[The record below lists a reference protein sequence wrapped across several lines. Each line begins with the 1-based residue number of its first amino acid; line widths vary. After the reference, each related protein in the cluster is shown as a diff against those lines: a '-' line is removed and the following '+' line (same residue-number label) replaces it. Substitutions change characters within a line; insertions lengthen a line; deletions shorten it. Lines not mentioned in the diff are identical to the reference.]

1 MPGWLAPRSGDP
13 EREGV
18 VEELTRAAMA
28 QAGYFTTT
36 QVLRLGFAASDI
48 GEHLADGSWVKI
60 ERDLFRLRDCPRSDL
75 EEFAKWCTWF
85 GAAAAVSHQSAAE
98 LHGLGHLYPR
108 FIHLS
113 TVLSPPSPTQQLA
126 LHRRSLGPEEVEQVG
141 PLRITTPKRTALDLA
156 ASGISQELLDE
167 VVADGVAIG
176 RLSASA
182 LQRECGSLPGQ
193 VAQRVERAL
202 AACT

>member
-1 MPGWLAPRSGDP
+1 MSGWLAPRPDDS
-13 EREGV
+13 ERESVG
-18 VEELTRAAMA
+18 EEITRAARS
-28 QAGYFTTT
+28 QAGYFTTG
-36 QVLRLGFAASDI
+36 QALRLGFSVADISDQV
-48 GEHLADGSWVKI
+48 ADGAWVKV
-60 ERDLFRLRDCPRSDL
+60 ERDLYRLKDHPRSDF

-85 GAAAAVSHQSAAE
+85 GSAAAVSHQSAAE

-126 LHRRSLGPEEVEQVG
+126 LHRHSLSSEDCEQVG

-156 ASGISQELLDE
+156 AGGISQELLDE
-167 VVADGVAIG
+167 VVADGVAID
-176 RLSASA
+176 RLNANA
-182 LQRECGSLPGQ
+182 LYGECGSLPVQ
-193 VAQRVERAL
+193 VAQRIEHAL

>member
-1 MPGWLAPRSGDP
+1 MSGWLAPRPGDP

-18 VEELTRAAMA
+18 GEELTRVATA
-28 QAGYFTTT
+28 QAGFFTTA
-36 QVLRLGFAASDI
+36 QVLRLGFAADEI
-48 GEHLADGSWVKI
+48 DERVADGSWVKV
-60 ERDLFRLRDCPRSDL
+60 ERDLFRLKDCPHSDL

-126 LHRRSLGPEEVEQVG
+126 LHRRSLRPEDCEQVG
-141 PLRITTPKRTALDLA
+141 PLRITTPLCTALDLA

-176 RLSASA
+176 RLNARA
-182 LQRECGSLPGQ
+182 LHGECGSLPAQ
-193 VAQRVERAL
+193 VAQRVEHAL
-202 AACT
+202 ATCT